1 MKPKKWY
8 KDKSR
13 KEIAGVIAGLY
24 DYFDLYE
31 NYGWKLENVRLV
43 IIFLAIITNLPFLT
57 AYIVL
62 AILLP
67 DKSELN
73 GSIISVV
80 GKSTMEIIEPF

>member
-1 MKPKKWY
+1 MNKKWY

-13 KEIAGVIAGLY
+13 GELAGVIAGLY
-24 DYFDLYE
+24 DYFKLYK

-43 IIFLAIITNLPFLT
+43 VIILAIVTNLPFLT
-57 AYIVL
+57 AYIIL

-73 GSIISVV
+73 
-80 GKSTMEIIEPF
+80 

>member
-1 MKPKKWY
+1 MKKKLY

-13 KEIAGVIAGLY
+13 KEFAGVIAGLY

-31 NYGWKLENVRLV
+31 NYGWNLENVRLAV
-43 IIFLAIITNLPFLT
+43 VFLAIVTNLPFLT
-57 AYIVL
+57 AYIIL

-73 GSIISVV
+73 
-80 GKSTMEIIEPF
+80 

>member
-31 NYGWKLENVRLV
+31 NYGWKV
-43 IIFLAIITNLPFLT
+43 T
-57 AYIVL
+57 AQ
-62 AILLP
+62 
-67 DKSELN
+67 
-73 GSIISVV
+73 
-80 GKSTMEIIEPF
+80 

>member
-43 IIFLAIITNLPFLT
+43 VIFLAIITNLPFLT

-67 DKSELN
+67 DNSELN
-73 GSIISVV
+73 
-80 GKSTMEIIEPF
+80 

>member
-1 MKPKKWY
+1 MKKKLY

-13 KEIAGVIAGLY
+13 KELAGVIAGLY

-31 NYGWKLENVRLV
+31 NYGWNLENVRWVVV
-43 IIFLAIITNLPFLT
+43 ILAIVTNLPFLT
-57 AYIVL
+57 AYIIL

-73 GSIISVV
+73 
-80 GKSTMEIIEPF
+80 

>member
-43 IIFLAIITNLPFLT
+43 VIFLPLSLIYLF
-57 AYIVL
+57 
-62 AILLP
+62 
-67 DKSELN
+67 
-73 GSIISVV
+73 
-80 GKSTMEIIEPF
+80 

>member
-1 MKPKKWY
+1 MKKKWY

-13 KEIAGVIAGLY
+13 GELAGVIAGLD

-43 IIFLAIITNLPFLT
+43 VIILAIVTNLPFLT
-57 AYIVL
+57 AYIIL

-73 GSIISVV
+73 
-80 GKSTMEIIEPF
+80 

>member
-1 MKPKKWY
+1 MKKKWY
-8 KDKSR
+8 KDKSHG
-13 KEIAGVIAGLY
+13 ELAGVIAGLY

-43 IIFLAIITNLPFLT
+43 VIILAIVTNLPFLT
-57 AYIVL
+57 AYVIL

-73 GSIISVV
+73 
-80 GKSTMEIIEPF
+80 

>member
-1 MKPKKWY
+1 MKKKLY

-13 KEIAGVIAGLY
+13 KELSGVIAGLY
-24 DYFDLYE
+24 DYFDLYG
-31 NYGWKLENVRLV
+31 NYGWKLENVRWV
-43 IIFLAIITNLPFLT
+43 IVILASVTNLPFLT

-73 GSIISVV
+73 
-80 GKSTMEIIEPF
+80 